1 MDRFKDKTV
10 IVTGAGSGIGKS
22 TAIRLDA
29 EGAQLLIVDIN
40 KEQLDATR
48 SLLKNKAS
56 TTHILNI
63 ASSEETK
70 NFFQNLKNN
79 NRKLDALVNV
89 AGILRFDNSHE
100 VEIENWNK
108 ILEVNLTGTFFMCR
122 YALPFLLESKGAIV
136 NVSSSAA
143 IGAHAWTAAY
153 SASKGGISA
162 FSKTLAVIWHA
173 WFKCELRMSCICQ
186 TPMSTN
192 PEMPKDIDTRLL
204 KKSCLLME

>member
-29 EGAQLLIVDIN
+29 EGAQLLIIDIN
-40 KEQLDATR
+40 EEHLDATR
-48 SLLKNKAS
+48 SLLKNEAS
-56 TTHILNI
+56 TSHVLNI
-63 ASSEETK
+63 ASPEETK

-79 NRKLDALVNV
+79 NKRLDALVNV

-122 YALPFLLESKGAIV
+122 YALPFLLERAGQD
-136 NVSSSAA
+136 AA
-143 IGAHAWTAAY
+143 IAAEHEAADFMGAVFHLDFRVVH
-153 SASKGGISA
+153 SADSPRVRVLVYFFG
-162 FSKTLAVIWHA
+162 
-173 WFKCELRMSCICQ
+173 
-186 TPMSTN
+186 
-192 PEMPKDIDTRLL
+192 LL
-204 KKSCLLME
+204 